1 MTDPLLDVRN
11 LTVSFKTDEGI
22 ITAVEDVSFRVG
34 KGEILG
40 LVGESGCGKSVTSLA
55 VMRLIPIPPGKI
67 DSGQALFKG
76 RNLLELA
83 PDDMRRIRG
92 NEISMIFQEP
102 MAALSPLQ
110 RVGQQLVEALQLHDN
125 SLSNKAA
132 WQIAGDC
139 LDQVR
144 IKDPKERMYA
154 YPYQLSGG
162 QQQRVMIAM
171 AMMQD
176 PDLIIADEPTTAL
189 DVTIQAQV
197 FKLIREMRQEKT
209 AILLITHDMG
219 VIWEMCDRVM
229 VMYASK
235 IVEKGTKSELFTRP
249 AHPYTRGLLASI
261 PRLTHKTGKLYSI
274 PGQVPSPF
282 DYPTGCHFRD
292 RCQYAFERCAQE
304 EPELM
309 ELSDSHRA
317 ACFVADELVEKGPGV
332 EN

>member
-11 LTVSFKTDEGI
+11 LTVSFKTDEGV

-40 LVGESGCGKSVTSLA
+40 LVGESGCGKSVASLA
-55 VMRLIPIPPGKI
+55 VMRLIPIPPGQI
-67 DSGQALFKG
+67 ESGKAFFKG
-76 RNLLELA
+76 RDLLELA
-83 PDDMRRIRG
+83 TDDMRRIRG

-102 MAALSPLQ
+102 MSALSPLQ
-110 RVGQQLVEALQLHDN
+110 RVGQQLVEALQLHDGN
-125 SLSNKAA
+125 LSNKAA
-132 WQIAGDC
+132 WTMAADW

-144 IKDPKERMYA
+144 IKDAKERMFA

-235 IVEKGTKSELFTRP
+235 IVEKGTRTELFAQP
-249 AHPYTRGLLASI
+249 AHPYTQGLLASI
-261 PRLTHKTGKLYSI
+261 PRLTHQAGRLYSI

-282 DYPTGCHFRD
+282 DYPSGCHFRD
-292 RCQYAFERCAQE
+292 RCQYAFERCARE
-304 EPELM
+304 EPQLM
-309 ELSDSHRA
+309 ELSDSHSA
-317 ACFVADELVEKGPGV
+317 ACFVADELVKKDPGDD
-332 EN
+332 